1 VSETPSIPP
10 EPISVP
16 NPDSKLAEE
25 RTPMLDVHPAHHAA
39 TTWRDFFIHIA
50 TIVLGL
56 IIAVSL
62 EQTVEYF
69 HHRHLAQEARK
80 ELLFERNQNET
91 ANNFNIFTTE
101 RHRVDLRR
109 DLAVLR
115 AVKTHAPLPA
125 GPFIVRRFR
134 YLYLE
139 DAWRK
144 IHQSGTVNYLAENL
158 GPVDY
163 RYTNQESFMSRAN
176 ESDEAVSHASS
187 VLLGENDPPQ
197 TASEINV
204 ATTNFTRA
212 LVASQFTLDEKSI
225 QQGYATLIEHYDLS
239 QLTPAQIDELERA
252 IRIALAD
259 DDALL
264 TYCFNIKRNLQNNP
278 VKSD

>member
-1 VSETPSIPP
+1 
-10 EPISVP
+10 
-16 NPDSKLAEE
+16 
-25 RTPMLDVHPAHHAA
+25 MLDVHPAHHAA

-56 IIAVSL
+56 LIAVGL

-69 HHRHLAQEARK
+69 HHRHLAQDARK
-80 ELLFERNQNET
+80 QLLVERNQNET
-91 ANNFNIFTTE
+91 SNDFNIFTTE
-101 RHRVDLRR
+101 RHQVDLRR
-109 DLAVLR
+109 DLAILR

-139 DAWRK
+139 DVWRK
-144 IHQSGTVNYLAENL
+144 IHQSGTVNYLDENL

-163 RYTNQESFMSRAN
+163 RYSNQEAFSSRVT
-176 ESDEAVSHASS
+176 ESTEALSHASS
-187 VLLGENDPPQ
+187 VLLGENDSPQ
-197 TASEINV
+197 ISSETNL
-204 ATTNFTRA
+204 ATSNFGRT
-212 LVASQFTLDEKSI
+212 LVASHFALDEKSI
-225 QQGYATLIEHYDLS
+225 QQGYAALIEHYDLS